1 MKTILCLATILLLTA
16 LTACGGT
23 QHWEKPNTS
32 FADVQQAYKECAVS
46 LGAKDDQSAL
56 LMGTPEMKTCMNGK
70 GFYLVN

>member
-1 MKTILCLATILLLTA
+1 MKRSTALALLRL

-46 LGAKDDQSAL
+46 LGAKEEQAAL
-56 LMGTPEMKTCMNGK
+56 LMGTPEMRTCMNAK